1 MEKAGKWLRSLLTG
15 KKEKDKER
23 NGSKPT
29 TSLTVA
35 VLKGKRRWSF
45 RRPTATSKDSQSPEV
60 DKRLHAMVIKIE
72 DNAAIKIQ
80 AAFRSYL
87 ARKALCALKGLVKLQ
102 AMVRGQM
109 VRQQAATTL
118 RCMQALITAQAGV
131 RAQRTRMLEEAQ
143 GTSQSAKA
151 VEMDLGEGCSSWRSR
166 RSCSAFACVRARG
179 SLADVSPRTCS
190 GRFEEFSFTTAGSSP
205 RWSSAC
211 SMHHTPMSSFGASRD
226 CAFPNYMANTE
237 SSRAKARWQS
247 APKQRADMVEMKA
260 SRKRASV
267 EGRKTARSA
276 RILRPAT

>member
-15 KKEKDKER
+15 NKEKEKER

-29 TSLTVA
+29 TS
-35 VLKGKRRWSF
+35 
-45 RRPTATSKDSQSPEV
+45 PTATSKDSQAPEV
-60 DKRLHAMVIKIE
+60 DKRLHAMVMKIE
-72 DNAAIKIQ
+72 DNAAMKIQ

-237 SSRAKARWQS
+237 SRGRRLGGRAHRS
-247 APKQRADMVEMKA
+247 
-260 SRKRASV
+260 S
-267 EGRKTARSA
+267 GR
-276 RILRPAT
+276 IWLR